1 MSDLKVS
8 VIAPTYNRSNII
20 PRFLSALDCQTVL
33 PEDYEIILVDDGST
47 DETREVISSLN
58 GNFKFNLEYLYQ
70 PNKGPAS
77 ARNLGIQK
85 ARGGLILILNDDTI
99 VSQNLIEKHLSAHE
113 QLLPRKAA
121 VLGSF
126 NWDEELISNPFMRYI
141 SQNSVIFQYP
151 RMDKGFY
158 NYKYFWTCNISISR
172 KLLLEAGLF
181 DEIFTDPMYEDI
193 ELGYRLQKMGVDV
206 YFDPAII
213 STHHHI
219 VTLKSFV
226 KRSHCEGVNLTK
238 MATKYPELTRKEG
251 RFLLPDKLRKSAGF
265 IQNNKEKYEEAIR
278 FLEHIE
284 KLNLLQYDALKANA
298 IKEGSGFNYDRQLKD
313 LIKLIHKYEKHR
325 AILEEVTK
333 NDLTLALSTYA
344 KINYYFTRY
353 FVRNITRPFHRL
365 LGRFNIKKID

>member
-8 VIAPTYNRSNII
+8 VIAPTYNRSSII
-20 PRFLSALDCQTVL
+20 PRFLAALDCQTVL
-33 PEDYEIILVDDGST
+33 PEDYEVILVDDGST
-47 DETREVISSLN
+47 DETREVVSSFAGKL
-58 GNFKFNLEYLYQ
+58 KFNLEYLYQ
-70 PNKGPAS
+70 PNGGPAS

-85 ARGGLILILNDDTI
+85 ARGRLILILNDDAI
-99 VSQNLIEKHLSAHE
+99 VNQNLIEKHLATHE

-126 NWDEELISNPFMRYI
+126 DWDEELISNPFMRYI

-151 RMDKGFY
+151 RMVKGFY
-158 NYKYFWTCNISISR
+158 NYKYFWTCNISITR
-172 KLLLEAGLF
+172 ELLLKAGLF

-206 YFDPAII
+206 YFDPTIV

-251 RFLLPDKLRKSAGF
+251 RFLLPGKLRKSAGF

-278 FLEHIE
+278 YLEHIE
-284 KLNLLQYDALKANA
+284 KLRLLQYDELKAA
-298 IKEGSGFNYDRQLKD
+298 DIKEGSGSNHDTQLKD
-313 LIKLIHKYEKHR
+313 SIDLVHKYEKR
-325 AILEEVTK
+325 KAILEEVTK
-333 NDLTLALSTYA
+333 NDITLTLATYIKA
-344 KINYYFTRY
+344 NYYLY
-353 FVRNITRPFHRL
+353 IVKNITRPLQRL
-365 LGRFNIKKID
+365 LRRFNIKKID